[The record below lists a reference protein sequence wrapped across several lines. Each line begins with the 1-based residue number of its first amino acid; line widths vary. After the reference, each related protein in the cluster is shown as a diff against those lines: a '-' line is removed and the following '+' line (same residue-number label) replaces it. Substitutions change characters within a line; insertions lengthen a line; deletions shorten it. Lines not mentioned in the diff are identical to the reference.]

1 MAEPKIRKRN
11 PLLAAILYLVN
22 AGLGFLYVGKPVLA
36 VIFALISIFLIGLTT
51 WTGLAFY
58 PHSFYAAVAIIFS
71 ISILGLVWVITCA
84 LRSKPEPLKKYQRW
98 YFYIGLF
105 LVAVILF
112 QPLLANRDQVFG
124 YDMFRFP
131 SGSMADT
138 LLNGD
143 YVIVNTWAYR
153 NDDPNR
159 GDVIV
164 FRFPGD
170 RTIKYLKRIIAI
182 GGDTIEMKDG
192 MTLVNNIAIKEPYL
206 NKKYTER
213 TETDHFPPA
222 VVPKD
227 HYFVL
232 GDNRDHSNDS
242 RYWGF
247 VPASDVLGK
256 TEFVWFSYGKAEG
269 IRWERLGHIVK

>member
-1 MAEPKIRKRN
+1 MTEPKIRKRN
-11 PLLAAILYLVN
+11 PFLAAILYLVN
-22 AGLGFLYVGKPVLA
+22 AGLGFLYVGKPLLA
-36 VIFALISIFLIGLTT
+36 VIFALISIFLIALAAWAGLFFSPT
-51 WTGLAFY
+51 
-58 PHSFYAAVAIIFS
+58 SFYAAFAVIFS
-71 ISILGLVWVITCA
+71 VYMLGMVWVIVYA
-84 LRSKPEPLKKYQRW
+84 VKSKPEPLKKYQRW
-98 YFYIGLF
+98 YFYVGFFI
-105 LVAVILF
+105 VAAVLY
-112 QPLLANRDQVFG
+112 QPLMGYRDRVFG

-131 SGSMADT
+131 SGSMLDT
-138 LLNGD
+138 LFIGD
-143 YVIVNTWAYR
+143 FVVANTWAYR
-153 NDDPNR
+153 NENPKR

-192 MTLVNNIAIKEPYL
+192 VTLVNNIAIKEPYL
-206 NKKYTER
+206 NEKYTER
-213 TETDHFPPA
+213 TKTNHFPPA

-227 HYFVL
+227 YYFVL

-256 TEFVWFSYGKAEG
+256 IEFVWFSYGKTEG
-269 IRWERLGHIVK
+269 IRWERLGHIVN